1 MATEYKV
8 LKITEMTRVTDVGGI
23 ERYYRHQIRTKWG
36 TVLTVDIPEDDFTEE
51 KVAPFLLKKAVTA
64 DKIKAA

>member
-1 MATEYKV
+1 MVAEYKV
-8 LKITEMTRVTDVGGI
+8 LKITEMTRVTDAGGI
-23 ERYYRHQIRTKWG
+23 ERYYRHQIRTHGG

-51 KVAPFLLKKAVTA
+51 KVKPVLLKKAITA